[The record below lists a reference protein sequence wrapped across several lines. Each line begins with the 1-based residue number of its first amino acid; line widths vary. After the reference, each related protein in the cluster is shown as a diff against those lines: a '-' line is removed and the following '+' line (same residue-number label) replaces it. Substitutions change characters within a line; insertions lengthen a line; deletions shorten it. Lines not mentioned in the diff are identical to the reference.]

1 MNSLTNEQIKQIIDG
16 APSETNQYEQCGKY
30 WYVNTASNVY
40 IESPMHNLSDLAEI
54 FALRER
60 VAELDKHCTNMTNQ
74 VSELMQETAAQAML
88 INELQAAKIDA
99 VREFVDALWD
109 AGELSGR
116 DGEFVV
122 SFSKEFIEQLKEQ
135 VK

>member
-1 MNSLTNEQIKQIIDG
+1 MSMTNEQIKQIIDG

-60 VAELDKHCTNMTNQ
+60 VTELEIEFEKLQRAADRAGLRMIKAGL
-74 VSELMQETAAQAML
+74 VSEFEKLDSVLCSYPLKLPKESA
-88 INELQAAKIDA
+88 NE
-99 VREFVDALWD
+99 
-109 AGELSGR
+109 R
-116 DGEFVV
+116 D
-122 SFSKEFIEQLKEQ
+122 
-135 VK
+135 